1 MSDQPWKTDDWFSSA
16 WNYNDQVTRDF
27 NFPESIRIHDVSLR
41 DGEQQTA
48 IAYTY
53 DDKIRIAEAL
63 AEAGIHR
70 IEAGLPAV
78 SKDDFRAIEAI
89 VKRNLGPDIYSF
101 CRCMKADID
110 ASVDCGVK
118 GPDHGG
124 PGQPAPDR
132 TWLQVAPAEGH
143 RSVRRSHRLRP

>member
-16 WNYNDQVTRDF
+16 WNYNDQVTRDL
-27 NFPESIRIHDVSLR
+27 NFPESIKIHDVSLR

-78 SKDDFRAIEAI
+78 SRDDFRAIEAI
-89 VKRNLGPDIYSF
+89 VKRDLGPDIYSF
-101 CRCMKADID
+101 WPLHEGRYRRLRRLRRQ
-110 ASVDCGVK
+110 

-124 PGQPAPDR
+124 PGQPPPDR
-132 TWLQVAPAEGH
+132 TRLQVAPAEGH
-143 RSVRRSHRLRP
+143 RSFRRSHRLRP